1 MIDSPKLLTD
11 LQKEVTKLH
20 TDLRARCDAESA
32 VDAALKAQY
41 DAARA
46 GQRTALTYKAW
57 REEELTNVA
66 VAWVLACV
74 FIRFLEDNAL
84 VETLHLAGPDA
95 AGIGRA
101 RDQQIVFFRE
111 HPGLSER
118 EYLEHAFAEI
128 GKLPGMADLFDRRHN
143 PLWTVGPTGDAAR
156 AFIEFWRR
164 TDAESGRPVHDFSDP
179 GEGGGRNGV
188 AEPTR
193 FLGDLYQ
200 DLSEAARKRYAL
212 LQPPVFIEQ
221 FILDRT
227 LTPAIE
233 TFGFREVRMIDPTCG
248 SGHFLLG
255 GFARFTPRG
264 GFDSI

>member
-1 MIDSPKLLTD
+1 MSTLVIGRALRHNGFLLVIDPLHLLTD
-11 LQKEVTKLH
+11 LQREVTKLH
-20 TDLRARCDAESA
+20 TDLRARCDSDPST
-32 VDAALKAQY
+32 DAPLKAQY
-41 DAARA
+41 EAARR
-46 GQRTALTYKAW
+46 GKRTAQTYKAW

-74 FIRFLEDNAL
+74 FIRFLEDNGL

-101 RDQQIVFFRE
+101 RDQQIVFFRK

-118 EYLEHAFAEI
+118 EYLEHAFTEI

-156 AFIEFWRR
+156 AFIEFWRK

-179 GEGGGRNGV
+179 DWN
-188 AEPTR
+188 TR

-212 LQPPVFIEQ
+212 LQTPIFIEQ

-233 TFGFREVRMIDPTCG
+233 TFGFREVG
-248 SGHFLLG
+248 
-255 GFARFTPRG
+255 
-264 GFDSI
+264 

>member
-1 MIDSPKLLTD
+1 MISSPRLLTD
-11 LQKEVTKLH
+11 LQREVTRLH
-20 TDLRARCDAESA
+20 TDLRARCDAEPA
-32 VDAALKAQY
+32 ADAPLKAQY

-118 EYLEHAFAEI
+118 EYLEHVFTETA
-128 GKLPGMADLFDRRHN
+128 KLPGMADLFDRRHN
-143 PLWTVGPTGDAAR
+143 PLWTVGPTGDGAR
-156 AFIEFWRR
+156 ALVEFWRKA
-164 TDAESGRPVHDFSDP
+164 DAESGAPVHNFAAKD
-179 GEGGGRNGV
+179 EGGRMKDESS
-188 AEPTR
+188 APSDLHPSSFIPHPFPDPTR

-212 LQPPVFIEQ
+212 LQTPVFIEQ
-221 FILDRT
+221 FGG
-227 LTPAIE
+227 AN
-233 TFGFREVRMIDPTCG
+233 C
-248 SGHFLLG
+248 FL
-255 GFARFTPRG
+255 
-264 GFDSI
+264 